1 MKGDMGQ
8 YEEAN
13 IIIQIIEETG
23 VDGFQVSQHLSK
35 VDQFADSKEKETHNR
50 KLHLVHLDKN
60 YFLAHVLKFYLK
72 LADLFKMF
80 D

>member
-50 KLHLVHLDKN
+50 KQHLVHLDKN
-60 YFLAHVLKFYLK
+60 NFLAHVLKFYLK